1 MANETT
7 KVDVSANKGDAEALI
22 AAARAYGDENIIG
35 LERTVNWL
43 DHHPQW
49 ATCGG
54 DLDAYGLREPGLV
67 FTRWHGDNFVMAPTK
82 LGWAL
87 LIHLHPNLRGG
98 AQSEHEKR
106 A

>member
-1 MANETT
+1 MRVEVAGQVVSVT
-7 KVDVSANKGDAEALI
+7 KRQVRD
-22 AAARAYGDENIIG
+22 
-35 LERTVNWL
+35 LERAVNWL

-87 LIHLHPNLRGG
+87 LVHMHPNLRGG

>member
-1 MANETT
+1 MRVEVAGQVVRVT
-7 KVDVSANKGDAEALI
+7 KRQVRD
-22 AAARAYGDENIIG
+22 

-98 AQSEHEKR
+98 APASWASPR
-106 A
+106 TGPASRLARNAADA